1 MAHIFTLLGHKVKYN
16 SVHAFYLKIT
26 VQDSTFKYEL
36 SYTGMPGG
44 HDIICFYN
52 ISNNN
57 VKIFNNVYFVLV
69 DSDKAGVCLKLG
81 VRVILASYSTNTESI
96 RSSWFA
102 WIGSRRKRRS
112 YTTDKQSIHNQP
124 DRKSLE
130 RSMINKHLLIIWCGA
145 DDAWWCSTKDL
156 NARKSHYL
164 YCYTCCVQFKTI
176 PKMFGLWYGVLTS
189 PPWLSL

>member
-1 MAHIFTLLGHKVKYN
+1 MLLSEDNRTRFHLRVWIIIYFIDELN
-16 SVHAFYLKIT
+16 ITRWSVFY
-26 VQDSTFKYEL
+26 S
-36 SYTGMPGG
+36 
-44 HDIICFYN
+44 
-52 ISNNN
+52 ISNDNSKIVNN
-57 VKIFNNVYFVLV
+57 LYFVLV
-69 DSDKAGVCLKLG
+69 DSDKVGVCLKLG

-189 PPWLSL
+189 QPWLSL

>member
-1 MAHIFTLLGHKVKYN
+1 MNYHILYRWIEHHSMY
-16 SVHAFYLKIT
+16 S
-26 VQDSTFKYEL
+26 
-36 SYTGMPGG
+36 
-44 HDIICFYN
+44 
-52 ISNNN
+52 ISNDNSKIVNN
-57 VKIFNNVYFVLV
+57 LYFVLV
-69 DSDKAGVCLKLG
+69 DSDKVGVCLKLG

-96 RSSWFA
+96 RSSWLA

-189 PPWLSL
+189 QPWLSL

>member
-1 MAHIFTLLGHKVKYN
+1 MLLSEDNRTRFHLRVWIIIYFIDELNITLCRTTQ
-16 SVHAFYLKIT
+16 SVFY
-26 VQDSTFKYEL
+26 S
-36 SYTGMPGG
+36 
-44 HDIICFYN
+44 
-52 ISNNN
+52 ISNDNSKIVNN
-57 VKIFNNVYFVLV
+57 LYFVLV
-69 DSDKAGVCLKLG
+69 DSDKVGVCLKLG

-96 RSSWFA
+96 RSSWLA

-189 PPWLSL
+189 QPWLSL